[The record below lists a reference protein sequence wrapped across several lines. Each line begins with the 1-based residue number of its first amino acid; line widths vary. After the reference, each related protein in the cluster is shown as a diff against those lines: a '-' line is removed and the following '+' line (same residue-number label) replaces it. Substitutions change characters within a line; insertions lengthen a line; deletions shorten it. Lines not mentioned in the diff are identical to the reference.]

1 MKKLLLLLSV
11 LFVVSCS
18 PEPILYMLTSS
29 VSPVDTGMVIPST
42 RQYNEGDT
50 ATLTATPAAEYVFD
64 KWTGAEGGSETT
76 IVMSSDK
83 TVVANFI
90 KKKYALT
97 VNISGE
103 GTVTEK
109 IIKAGA
115 ATDYNSGTIV
125 ELTATPSTGWSF
137 VKWDGDLTG
146 SENPIEI
153 TIDKAQ
159 TLTAVFEQNLFEFLQ
174 GKKLKSREWVTLSNQ
189 FSQDGI
195 AYMEIFEDVSSSWEG
210 WYMYVKADIDNI
222 CNLYREY
229 TEANLAMEFYDNSPL
244 IFRINGVYGQSWLF
258 TKTSDN
264 KILIQ
269 YGGYSYSSPITYTYD
284 EGSKFELM
292 SEEEF
297 NKLDCK

>member
-1 MKKLLLLLSV
+1 MKKFLILLSV

-18 PEPILYMLTSS
+18 QETIKYTLTTS
-29 VSPVDTGMVIPST
+29 VNPADTGTVNPET

-50 ATLTATPAAEYVFD
+50 ANLIASPAEEYIFD
-64 KWTGAEGGSETT
+64 KWTGATGTEETT
-76 IVMSSDK
+76 IIIDSDK

-97 VNISGE
+97 VNIEGE

-264 KILIQ
+264 KNSI
-269 YGGYSYSSPITYTYD
+269 PIRNWSVGT
-284 EGSKFELM
+284 FQ
-292 SEEEF
+292 
-297 NKLDCK
+297 